1 MQVTHEARGAVIAL
15 RGELDFE
22 SVVQLEEAGAT
33 ELARGRNA
41 GPVVVDCAALSFCDS
56 SGVGALL
63 RLFQE
68 LAAQQ
73 RVLRLGAVPHSV
85 VRLFT
90 QTGLDQVFAVHKDV
104 DEALTAGT
112 QQRDGVAAHV
122 DEPARP
128 KGRQVI

>member
-1 MQVTHEARGAVIAL
+1 M
-15 RGELDFE
+15 
-22 SVVQLEEAGAT
+22 
-33 ELARGRNA
+33 
-41 GPVVVDCAALSFCDS
+41 
-56 SGVGALL
+56 
-63 RLFQE
+63 
-68 LAAQQ
+68 
-73 RVLRLGAVPHSV
+73 PHSV